1 MKSRV
6 FYPKLALTNIEKNKQ
21 TYLPFVL
28 MSMLTIMLFYMMDSL
43 IENTTIKN
51 MNGGENVL
59 AMLKIGMWVCI
70 IFSVIFLF
78 YINSFLIKRRT
89 KEFGLYN
96 ILGMEK
102 RHIARMMFYETLY
115 VAVAGIVGGII
126 TGIVFNKLIFL
137 LLMKLLKVDSI
148 PKYQLQFQSVTKTI
162 IFFGAEFLL
171 ILIYNILKVHLT
183 KPVELLKGDKIGEKE
198 PKAKWIIALIGVV
211 TMGAGYTFAL
221 TAKDPIKAFTL
232 FLFAVVLVIIGTYML
247 FISGSIVLL
256 KLLKKNKKFYYNP
269 KHFTV
274 ISGMIYRMKQNA
286 VGLAN
291 ICILSTM
298 VLISVATSASLYVGI
313 NGSIRSSCPR
323 DISVSAYYNK
333 NDKRQIVR
341 DGIDRINK
349 ENNIDAKDEFEY
361 ENVTEIY
368 NVQEKGVF
376 IRENGYNGSLMS
388 SDNEV
393 YFMTMTTDEFNRI
406 TGLSESIS
414 DTQAIIYAED
424 DIIDDTITFIDG
436 NMKSKLDIAK
446 RLDNID
452 EYKEKIGYLGY
463 FEGVGIASKFVI
475 LVIND
480 YDLIY
485 EFPEN
490 KAYYYSINYN
500 TGLSKDENEKII
512 GDIYDYEWSK
522 NDINVRANEI
532 YDVRESMEQLY
543 GGFLFIGIFVGILF
557 LMATTL
563 IIYYKQVS
571 EGYEDKQRFEILKK
585 VGMSDKEVKRT
596 IKNQIVLVFFLPV
609 IVSAIHVAVSF
620 RIIKI
625 ILSMLSM
632 GESSMYLLC
641 TIVTVVVFGIIYTI
655 VYGITAKTYYRIVK
669 GTVD

>member
-51 MNGGENVL
+51 MNGGENVQAL
-59 AMLKIGMWVCI
+59 LKIGMWVCI

-446 RLDNID
+446 RLDNIN
-452 EYKEKIGYLGY
+452 EYKEKIGY

-490 KAYYYSINYN
+490 KTYYYSINYN

-563 IIYYKQVS
+563 IIYYKQIS

-632 GESSMYLLC
+632 GESPMYLLC
-641 TIVTVVVFGIIYTI
+641 TIVTVVVFCIIYTI

>member
-51 MNGGENVL
+51 MNGGENVQ

-368 NVQEKGVF
+368 NVQKKGVF

-632 GESSMYLLC
+632 GESPMYLLC
-641 TIVTVVVFGIIYTI
+641 TIVTMVVFCIMYTI
-655 VYGITAKTYYRIVK
+655 VYGITAKAYYRIVK

>member
-51 MNGGENVL
+51 MNGGENVQ

-148 PKYQLQFQSVTKTI
+148 PKYQLPFQSVTKTI

-452 EYKEKIGYLGY
+452 EYKEKIGY

-490 KAYYYSINYN
+490 KIYYYSINYN

-632 GESSMYLLC
+632 GESPMYLLC
-641 TIVTVVVFGIIYTI
+641 TIVTMVVFCIIYTI

>member
-51 MNGGENVL
+51 MNGGENVQ

-632 GESSMYLLC
+632 GESPMYLLC
-641 TIVTVVVFGIIYTI
+641 TIVTMVVFCIMYTI
-655 VYGITAKTYYRIVK
+655 VYGITAKAYYRIVK

>member
-51 MNGGENVL
+51 MNGGENVQ

-148 PKYQLQFQSVTKTI
+148 PKYQLPFQSVTKTI

-211 TMGAGYTFAL
+211 TMGAGYKFAL
-221 TAKDPIKAFTL
+221 TVKDPIKAFTL
-232 FLFAVVLVIIGTYML
+232 FLFAVILVIIGTYML

-341 DGIDRINK
+341 EGIDRINK

-452 EYKEKIGYLGY
+452 EYKEKIGY

-490 KAYYYSINYN
+490 KIYYYSINYN

-532 YDVRESMEQLY
+532 YDVRESIEQLY

-563 IIYYKQVS
+563 IIYYKQIS

-632 GESSMYLLC
+632 GESPMYLLC
-641 TIVTVVVFGIIYTI
+641 TIVTVVVFCIIYTI

-669 GTVD
+669 GAVD

>member
-51 MNGGENVL
+51 MNGGENVQ

-641 TIVTVVVFGIIYTI
+641 TIVTMVVFCIIYTI
-655 VYGITAKTYYRIVK
+655 VYGITAKAYYRIVK

>member
-51 MNGGENVL
+51 MNGGENVQV
-59 AMLKIGMWVCI
+59 MLKIGMWVCI

-148 PKYQLQFQSVTKTI
+148 PKYQLPFQSVTKTI

-632 GESSMYLLC
+632 GESPMYLLC
-641 TIVTVVVFGIIYTI
+641 TIVTMVVFCIMYTI
-655 VYGITAKTYYRIVK
+655 VYGITAKAYYRIVK

>member
-51 MNGGENVL
+51 MNGGENVQV
-59 AMLKIGMWVCI
+59 MLKIGMWVCI

-115 VAVAGIVGGII
+115 VAVAGIAGGII

-198 PKAKWIIALIGVV
+198 PKAKCIIALIGVV

-232 FLFAVVLVIIGTYML
+232 FLFAVVLVIVGTYML

-298 VLISVATSASLYVGI
+298 VLISVATSASLYVGM
-313 NGSIRSSCPR
+313 NDSIRSNCPR

-341 DGIDRINK
+341 NGIDRINK

-361 ENVTEIY
+361 ENVTEMY
-368 NVQEKGVF
+368 SVQEKGVF
-376 IRENGYNGSLMS
+376 IRENGYNGSLIS
-388 SDNEV
+388 PDNEV

-406 TGLSESIS
+406 TGFSESIS
-414 DTQAIIYAED
+414 DNQAIIYTED

-446 RLDNID
+446 KLDNID
-452 EYKEKIGYLGY
+452 EYKEKIGYLKDAGS
-463 FEGVGIASKFVI
+463 ASKFVI

-490 KAYYYSINYN
+490 KTYYYSINYD

-512 GDIYDYEWSK
+512 GDIYDCEWSK
-522 NDINVRANEI
+522 NDITVRANEI
-532 YDVRESMEQLY
+532 YDVRESVEQIY

-563 IIYYKQVS
+563 IIYYKQIS

-585 VGMSDKEVKRT
+585 VGMSDKEVKKT

-632 GESSMYLLC
+632 GESPIYLLC
-641 TIVTVVVFGIIYTI
+641 TIVTVIVFCVIYTI

>member
-148 PKYQLQFQSVTKTI
+148 PKYQLPFQSVTKTI

-632 GESSMYLLC
+632 GESPMYLLC
-641 TIVTVVVFGIIYTI
+641 TIVTMVVFCIMYTI
-655 VYGITAKTYYRIVK
+655 VYGITAKAYYRIVK

>member
-51 MNGGENVL
+51 MNGGENVQ

-632 GESSMYLLC
+632 GESPMYLLC
-641 TIVTVVVFGIIYTI
+641 TIVTMVVFCIMYTI

>member
-522 NDINVRANEI
+522 NDIQVRANEI

-632 GESSMYLLC
+632 GESPMYLLC
-641 TIVTVVVFGIIYTI
+641 TIVTMVVFCIIYTI

>member
-51 MNGGENVL
+51 MNGGENVQ

-148 PKYQLQFQSVTKTI
+148 PKYQLPFQSVTKTI

-632 GESSMYLLC
+632 GESPMYLLC
-641 TIVTVVVFGIIYTI
+641 TIVTMVVFCIMYTI

>member
-51 MNGGENVL
+51 MNGGENVQ

-148 PKYQLQFQSVTKTI
+148 PKYQLPFQSVTKTI

-211 TMGAGYTFAL
+211 TMGAGYKFAL
-221 TAKDPIKAFTL
+221 TVKDPIKAFTL
-232 FLFAVVLVIIGTYML
+232 FLFAVILVIIGTYML

-313 NGSIRSSCPR
+313 NDSIRSSCPR

-452 EYKEKIGYLGY
+452 EYKEKIGY

-490 KAYYYSINYN
+490 KIYYYSINYN

-532 YDVRESMEQLY
+532 YDVRESIEQLY

-563 IIYYKQVS
+563 IIYYKQIS

-632 GESSMYLLC
+632 GESPMYLLC
-641 TIVTVVVFGIIYTI
+641 TIVTVVVFCIIYTI

-669 GTVD
+669 GAVD

>member
-51 MNGGENVL
+51 MNGGENVQ

-148 PKYQLQFQSVTKTI
+148 PKYQLPFQSVTKTI

-632 GESSMYLLC
+632 GESPMYLLC
-641 TIVTVVVFGIIYTI
+641 TIVTMVVFCIIYTI

>member
-51 MNGGENVL
+51 MNGGENVQ

-232 FLFAVVLVIIGTYML
+232 FLFAVVLVIVGTYML

-452 EYKEKIGYLGY
+452 EYKEKIGY

-490 KAYYYSINYN
+490 KTYYYSINYN

-522 NDINVRANEI
+522 NDIRVRANEI

-632 GESSMYLLC
+632 GESPMYLLC
-641 TIVTVVVFGIIYTI
+641 TIVTVVVFCIIYTI

>member
-51 MNGGENVL
+51 MNGGENVQ

-115 VAVAGIVGGII
+115 VDVAGIVGGII

-522 NDINVRANEI
+522 NDIQVRANEI

-632 GESSMYLLC
+632 GESPMYLLC
-641 TIVTVVVFGIIYTI
+641 TIVTMVVFCIIYTI

>member
-51 MNGGENVL
+51 MNGGENVQ

-148 PKYQLQFQSVTKTI
+148 PKYQLPFQSVTKTI

-211 TMGAGYTFAL
+211 TMGAGYKFAL
-221 TAKDPIKAFTL
+221 TVKDPIKAFTL
-232 FLFAVVLVIIGTYML
+232 FLFAVILVIIGTYML

-452 EYKEKIGYLGY
+452 EYKEKIGY

-490 KAYYYSINYN
+490 KIYYYSINYN

-532 YDVRESMEQLY
+532 YDVRESIEQLY

-563 IIYYKQVS
+563 IIYYKQIS

-632 GESSMYLLC
+632 GESPMYLLC
-641 TIVTVVVFGIIYTI
+641 TIVTVVVFCIIYTM

>member
-148 PKYQLQFQSVTKTI
+148 PKYQFPFQSVTKTI

-361 ENVTEIY
+361 ENVTERY
-368 NVQEKGVF
+368 SVQEKGVF

-452 EYKEKIGYLGY
+452 EYKEKIGY

-490 KAYYYSINYN
+490 KTYYYSINYN

-522 NDINVRANEI
+522 NDIQVMANEI

-632 GESSMYLLC
+632 GESPMYLLC
-641 TIVTVVVFGIIYTI
+641 TIVTMVVFCIIYTI